1 MERLPETVDGALQNS
16 LCTFGKVA
24 TQAISVAKR
33 KKGNYINVQ
42 VTAKSRRA
50 IPIRGSRAAYFG
62 APRKNQQPKVQ
73 LYVTENED
81 VFAHKLP
88 GKSNKKK
95 KKHPHDLMA
104 AVAAGRSAEKK
115 H

>member
-1 MERLPETVDGALQNS
+1 MERLPVSVDGALQNF
-16 LCTFGKVA
+16 LCTFARVA

-42 VTAKSRRA
+42 VTARSRRA
-50 IPIRGSRAAYFG
+50 ITIRGSHAAYFG

-88 GKSNKKK
+88 GKSKKK
-95 KKHPHDLMA
+95 RKKESP
-104 AVAAGRSAEKK
+104 
-115 H
+115 